1 MALPID
7 AYPVATQDGQQIRMD
22 IVRILAL
29 DSISFNNT
37 TGTAVATSMLVP
49 DALYVLYSNADC
61 IVRFDGVASTV
72 LSNTPAVL
80 VAARER
86 VSCLLP
92 FGATG
97 FSVIGLSASSTLYIQ
112 QVAAFAGLANTTTL
126 GNQ

>member
-1 MALPID
+1 MALPVD
-7 AYPVATQDGQQIRMD
+7 AYPVTTQDGQQIRMD

-29 DSISFNNT
+29 DSISFNST

-61 IVRFDGVASTV
+61 IVRFDGVASKT

-80 VAARER
+80 AAAGER

-97 FSVIGLSASSTLYIQ
+97 FSAIGLSTAGTVYVQ
-112 QVAAFAGLANTTTL
+112 RVAAFAGLANTTTL